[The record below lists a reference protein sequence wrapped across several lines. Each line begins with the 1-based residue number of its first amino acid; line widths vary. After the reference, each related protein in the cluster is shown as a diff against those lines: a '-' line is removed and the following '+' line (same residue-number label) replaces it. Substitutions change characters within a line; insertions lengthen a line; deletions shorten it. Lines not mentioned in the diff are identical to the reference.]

1 MKLFQ
6 IVQLGMECNK
16 ALHKIFQG
24 RKWCHSL
31 SHFLNMYMIILQTVQ
46 SSSRFTNELYKK
58 NRIPTSKTP
67 ASSTFQIAQNDSPVS
82 ELQITKHHR
91 THPTLQLKETV
102 KQVLLTEQLH
112 TSSHI
117 TIERNR
123 RSYFAPLTH

>member
-46 SSSRFTNELYKK
+46 SSSRVTNEL
-58 NRIPTSKTP
+58 
-67 ASSTFQIAQNDSPVS
+67 
-82 ELQITKHHR
+82 
-91 THPTLQLKETV
+91 
-102 KQVLLTEQLH
+102 
-112 TSSHI
+112 
-117 TIERNR
+117 
-123 RSYFAPLTH
+123 

>member
-67 ASSTFQIAQNDSPVS
+67 ASSTFQIAQNESPVS
-82 ELQITKHHR
+82 ELQITKHH
-91 THPTLQLKETV
+91 P
-102 KQVLLTEQLH
+102 

-117 TIERNR
+117 TVERNSQTGAANR
-123 RSYFAPLTH
+123 TTPHFIPHYN